1 MSLEGGRAPD
11 RLREILEAL
20 SQYHQHILQEYTLQT
35 QNPESLHMLED
46 VLEQEGKELL
56 RRWNSKSFDVN
67 RDTDTPALVTCITS
81 VKKNINP
88 WNPHISTLIP
98 YWIDRM
104 FFHSPFTIS
113 VDHIDRLHRNS
124 QYSAEGGDDTD
135 AEESSS

>member
-35 QNPESLHMLED
+35 QSPDSLHMLED
-46 VLEQEGKELL
+46 MLEAEGQELL
-56 RRWNSKSFDVN
+56 RRWKSKSFDVN
-67 RDTDTPALVTCITS
+67 EETDTPALMSCITT
-81 VKKNINP
+81 VKKNATP

-98 YWIDRM
+98 YWIGRM

-113 VDHIDRLHRNS
+113 VDHLDRLHRNS
-124 QYSAEGGDDTD
+124 QYSAEGDDTD
-135 AEESSS
+135 TKESSL